1 MQRGVVAFFPV
12 AGAACAGAF
21 LNGPAGFQLG
31 LANYSTEQDMS
42 QMGLNGGNGRCGCGQ
57 IELSNGKETNVSLS
71 RVFGTSLIF
80 PD

>member
-12 AGAACAGAF
+12 ARATCAGAF
-21 LNGPAGFQLG
+21 LNGPTGLQLG
-31 LANYSTEQDMS
+31 LANYSAEQDMS
-42 QMGLNGGNGRCGCGQ
+42 QMGLNGGSGWCGRGQ

-71 RVFGTSLIF
+71 RVFGTSLRF